1 MDANVKQSDET
12 KRYFPERIPPAATR
26 ASQDSLVQAA
36 EAVARRCHEAVR
48 PDQAGEFTN
57 AATVRERNAGRN
69 RVNNL
74 VRPQEERALRRWA
87 EENRLMLDSA
97 GFDRQWREQG
107 ERGEA
112 EHRLYF
118 DQTTQPWFKS
128 NNLSNYGNWMAYF
141 QTVQLHNWLFP
152 VAPLKLEGF
161 VNEGTHLRPVVSQPH
176 IPAVRGATQPELD
189 AMMQGLGF
197 EPVRTRDS
205 ARQFDYLS
213 GSLGLEVNDLHDQ
226 NALVTEV
233 GEIVVIDPVPMME
246 EATKL
251 ARLGAGQI

>member
-1 MDANVKQSDET
+1 
-12 KRYFPERIPPAATR
+12 
-26 ASQDSLVQAA
+26 
-36 EAVARRCHEAVR
+36 
-48 PDQAGEFTN
+48 
-57 AATVRERNAGRN
+57 
-69 RVNNL
+69 
-74 VRPQEERALRRWA
+74 
-87 EENRLMLDSA
+87 
-97 GFDRQWREQG
+97 
-107 ERGEA
+107 
-112 EHRLYF
+112 
-118 DQTTQPWFKS
+118 
-128 NNLSNYGNWMAYF
+128 MAYF
-141 QTVQLHNWLFP
+141 QAVQLHNWLFP